1 MSSKYSSNVVCVL
14 SHPVSMI
21 FLVSVACIRQTD
33 VSSLKALNSTRN
45 EKSTVPVGIFF
56 PLVTSILLIL
66 LLQAILFH

>member
-1 MSSKYSSNVVCVL
+1 
-14 SHPVSMI
+14 MI